1 MSCAV
6 ADRTPSA
13 PNSIEWPSG
22 PTGPTV
28 AEVVRTLEVTI
39 TRRLDGILHGDHR
52 GLTPGHGTE
61 PGEARQ
67 YHPGDDVRRIDWAA
81 TARTGETQVRE
92 QIADRDLE
100 TWIVADASAPMRWGT
115 TVAEKA
121 DIALAATAAIGFLT
135 ARNQNRIG
143 AVVVAGP
150 HLRTIPPRA
159 GRVQV
164 RAILAALATAPPAE
178 GHGPADLAGAID
190 LIGTIAR
197 RRGFV
202 AVVSDLSGEA
212 WHDPLARIGLRHDL
226 LAALVTDPREL
237 DVPPIGLVEMIDP
250 ATGATREV
258 RVTRKVQQRYA
269 TVVDADRTARIAALR
284 RAGADLVE
292 LSTDGDW
299 LAEIVRHVRR
309 RRTQVVHGGVIGR

>member
-1 MSCAV
+1 MSSAV
-6 ADRTPSA
+6 AEAFPTP
-13 PNSIEWPSG
+13 ITWPSG

-61 PGEARQ
+61 PGEARR

-143 AVVVAGP
+143 AMVVAGP

-178 GHGPADLAGAID
+178 GHGPADLAGALD

-202 AVVSDLSGEA
+202 AVVSDLSGAA

-258 RVTRKVQQRYA
+258 RVTRKVQQRFA
-269 TVVDADRTARIAALR
+269 AAVDADRTTRIAALR

-309 RRTQVVHGGVIGR
+309 RRTQMVHGGVIGR